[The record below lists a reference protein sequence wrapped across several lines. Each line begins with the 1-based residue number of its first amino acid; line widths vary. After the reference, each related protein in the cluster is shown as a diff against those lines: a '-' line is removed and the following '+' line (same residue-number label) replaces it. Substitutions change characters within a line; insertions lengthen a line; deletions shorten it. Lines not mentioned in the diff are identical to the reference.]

1 MNPNLKWRALSILL
15 IILFCIYYLVGLPD
29 FPKSFAQM
37 KDNFEHQ
44 IKLGLD
50 LQGGTHLIL
59 QVQVQEAIAQE
70 TDQTVDRLTTAMR
83 SKNIRYDEVRRA
95 DDMHIVVRNVPSDQL
110 SQFRDLIHEQYEG
123 VWELAP
129 APGETA
135 SYMLALRP
143 SEIARLQES

>member
-1 MNPNLKWRALSILL
+1 MNPNLKWKALFIVAVILV
-15 IILFCIYYLVGLPD
+15 CIYVLIGTPK
-29 FPKSFAQM
+29 FPTSPQDL
-37 KDNFEHQ
+37 KDNFSHQ
-44 IKLGLD
+44 IRLGLD

-135 SYMLALRP
+135 SYML
-143 SEIARLQES
+143 